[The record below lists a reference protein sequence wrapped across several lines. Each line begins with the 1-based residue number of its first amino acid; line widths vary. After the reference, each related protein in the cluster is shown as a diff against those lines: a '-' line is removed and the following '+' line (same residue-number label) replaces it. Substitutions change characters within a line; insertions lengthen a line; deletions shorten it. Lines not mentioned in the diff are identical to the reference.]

1 MSILKRIMR
10 ITTAA
15 ALGIQILYASAV
27 IAADASPTG
36 PAEPVQPR
44 DTRPSAPADNAS
56 DYDPNAGQFKSD
68 PGPKQDTDST
78 RNPSANPYDRL
89 IQPTDIP
96 PKRPSEPLK

>member
-10 ITTAA
+10 ITTVA
-15 ALGIQILYASAV
+15 ALGIHILHASAV
-27 IAADASPTG
+27 IAADATPTS

-56 DYDPNAGQFKSD
+56 DYDPNTGQFKSD
-68 PGPKQDTDST
+68 TGPKQDTDST
-78 RNPSANPYDRL
+78 RNPSANPYDRS